1 MCCVCLRLGTHNL
14 KQNYNKQLNIST
26 VHVLKLQSQ
35 VELPVTV
42 DSVYLIV
49 LFPNA
54 TPRKGLQEMMPF
66 EISELHPWWTF
77 QCQMEHR
84 ASHWGQGNFIPLLI
98 CNLLPM
104 EGEVTGEWWAIQWWG
119 VQMTSS
125 PHAVHGPHTLRRPT
139 RSPRRTSH
147 HLW

>member
-1 MCCVCLRLGTHNL
+1 MVQHVLCVPAFGYSQFET
-14 KQNYNKQLNIST
+14 NYNKQLDIST

-35 VELPVTV
+35 VKLPVTV
-42 DSVYLIV
+42 DSVYVIV

-84 ASHWGQGNFIPLLI
+84 ASQ
-98 CNLLPM
+98 
-104 EGEVTGEWWAIQWWG
+104 
-119 VQMTSS
+119 
-125 PHAVHGPHTLRRPT
+125 
-139 RSPRRTSH
+139 
-147 HLW
+147 